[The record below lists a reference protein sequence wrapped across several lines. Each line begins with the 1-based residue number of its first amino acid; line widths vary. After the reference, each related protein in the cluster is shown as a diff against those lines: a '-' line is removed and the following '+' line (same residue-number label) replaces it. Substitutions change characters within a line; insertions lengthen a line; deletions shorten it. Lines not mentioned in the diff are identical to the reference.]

1 MLANQ
6 EVRTIISA
14 LGTGIGAE
22 FDITRLR
29 YHRVV
34 IMTDADVDGSHIRT
48 LLLTFF
54 YRQMPELVRRGH
66 LYIAQPPLYRAK
78 RGKRERYLKDDAAL
92 EQFLLSEGLGTLSL
106 ATASGQL
113 AGEPLAAA
121 VRMLNRYAARLRMHE
136 RLLDPD
142 VLDIWFLSGGL
153 AEAVGPEAVQARNDR
168 FLANITAWLPEFTQ
182 TQIELEPDR
191 EGGAPVVV
199 LSGLRGGEPR
209 TLRFG
214 GVAEV
219 GDLEH
224 FRNLHRILQEHLPL
238 PVSIQGGDPRSTWWS
253 LQQELMRTVAK
264 GYDIQRYKGLGEMNP
279 EQLWATTMD
288 PSARTMVQ
296 VDVESS
302 TEADEVFTVL
312 MGDAVEP
319 RREFIERN
327 ALSVRNLDI

>member
-1 MLANQ
+1 
-6 EVRTIISA
+6 
-14 LGTGIGAE
+14 
-22 FDITRLR
+22 
-29 YHRVV
+29 
-34 IMTDADVDGSHIRT
+34 
-48 LLLTFF
+48 
-54 YRQMPELVRRGH
+54 
-66 LYIAQPPLYRAK
+66 
-78 RGKRERYLKDDAAL
+78 
-92 EQFLLSEGLGTLSL
+92 
-106 ATASGQL
+106 
-113 AGEPLAAA
+113 
-121 VRMLNRYAARLRMHE
+121 MHE

-142 VLDIWFLSGGL
+142 ILDIWFLSGGL
-153 AEAVGPEAVQARNDR
+153 EEEADPAAVQARIGR
-168 FLANITAWLPEFTQ
+168 FLANLAVWLPDFTQ
-182 TQIELEPDR
+182 AHIDLEPDPD
-191 EGGAPVVV
+191 GGSPVVA

-214 GVAEV
+214 GAAEV
-219 GDLEH
+219 GDLVH
-224 FRNLHRILQEHLPL
+224 FRNLHRLLREHLPL
-238 PVSIQGGDPRSTWWS
+238 PVSIQGGDPLPTWWG
-253 LQQELMRTVAK
+253 LQQELMRTVTK